1 MAADIPTVTREAV
14 WDRQDGQCARCG
26 NRGFQIHHRI
36 RRRDGGHG
44 IANLVGLCGACHT
57 WAHGHPR
64 DAMELG
70 YIVSAYVDDVAE
82 VRIKTFMG
90 WAKFTHDKKVV
101 LV

>member
-1 MAADIPTVTREAV
+1 
-14 WDRQDGQCARCG
+14 
-26 NRGFQIHHRI
+26 
-36 RRRDGGHG
+36 
-44 IANLVGLCGACHT
+44 
-57 WAHGHPR
+57 
-64 DAMELG
+64 MELG